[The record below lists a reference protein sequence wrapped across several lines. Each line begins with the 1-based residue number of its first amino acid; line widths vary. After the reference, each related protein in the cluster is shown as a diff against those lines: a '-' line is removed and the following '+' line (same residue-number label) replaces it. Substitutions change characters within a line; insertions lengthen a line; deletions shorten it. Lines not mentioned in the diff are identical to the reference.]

1 MQAGERILADIE
13 AGAKVFRKCM
23 SCHMVGEGAKNRTGP
38 PLNDLFGRP
47 AGSIE
52 GYKYSKDMM
61 RAASSG
67 LVWDI
72 EHIDMFIEKPK
83 SLVFKTKMAFRGIK
97 DPIDRANLMAFLRQ
111 FSASPS
117 DIPEAEP
124 TLVARDPD
132 IDPSIL
138 ALEGDPEYGEYL
150 SGECVTCH
158 QLDGEDQGIPSITG
172 WHTEDFVIA
181 LHAYKTG
188 YRPHQVMETIA
199 KRLSEEE
206 IAGLAAYFTSK

>member
-1 MQAGERILADIE
+1 
-13 AGAKVFRKCM
+13 
-23 SCHMVGEGAKNRTGP
+23 MVGEDAKNRTGP
-38 PLNDLFGRP
+38 QLNDLFGRP
-47 AGSIE
+47 AGSVE

-67 LVWDI
+67 LIWDV

-97 DPIDRANLMAFLRQ
+97 DPTERANLMAYLRQ

-158 QLDGEDQGIPSITG
+158 QIDGEDEGIPSITG
-172 WHTEDFVIA
+172 WHIEDFVIA